1 MCGIVGL
8 HLRDPDLEPRLG
20 ELLTTMLGEM
30 TDRGSDSAGVAVYG
44 NPDWNP
50 AGSAT
55 VTVLADG
62 VGVDALTQRV
72 GAELGRPV
80 DGQELGAT
88 TLLSAVTDV
97 DSLAAAVRNAA
108 PEVVLV
114 GMGRELA
121 VLKGTGLPLDLAA
134 GFGLAGA
141 SGWQGVGHTRMATES
156 AVTPA
161 GSHPFSVG
169 PDQCIVHNGS
179 FSNHASV
186 RRQLARRDIRCDTLN
201 DTEVAARFVAA
212 QIAQGA
218 GIDQALE
225 EMARALDG
233 FYTLLVSTA
242 DDFAVVRDP
251 IACKPAVIAETDQ
264 YVAMASEYRAMA
276 HLPGIE
282 SAHLYEPEPGRIYH
296 WHR

>member
-8 HLRDPDLEPRLG
+8 HLRDPGLEPRLG

-30 TDRGSDSAGVAVYG
+30 TDRGPDSAGVAVYG
-44 NPDWNP
+44 NRDWTP

-80 DGQELGAT
+80 EGRELGAT

-97 DSLAAAVRNAA
+97 DSLAAAVRIAA

-141 SGWQGVGHTRMATES
+141 GGWQGVGHTRMATES

-225 EMARALDG
+225 EMAGVLDG

-251 IACKPAVIAETDQ
+251 IACKPALIAETDQ

>member
-8 HLRDPDLEPRLG
+8 HLRDPGLEPRLG

-30 TDRGSDSAGVAVYG
+30 TDRGPDSAGVAVYG
-44 NPDWNP
+44 NRDWTP

-97 DSLAAAVRNAA
+97 DSLAAAVRTAA

-141 SGWQGVGHTRMATES
+141 RGWQGVGHTRMATES

-225 EMARALDG
+225 EMAGVLDG